1 MIYFHYRNIWFVA
14 IKTIII
20 DWSAITTFFSIGFVN
35 ITDITKLRQFFNKN
49 CDQLFISGI
58 FSSLPRGQLVPPNP
72 LGRSA
77 TLPRQPLDLPPDKR
91 SSDSVV
97 SKTWYPTPA
106 CDGAPHNSG
115 TLHDLLVAARDPY
128 SRLHGL
134 DLSKAQLSLEDS
146 MCLGET
152 VRVSKQLHSI
162 KLEGSSR
169 VSEVLPCVI
178 GAGESVSLQMMSL
191 ASPRLALEDGA
202 TAMSARALANCV
214 SLRLLSLDGWSF
226 RVDVSISNQL
236 YLIDFQ
242 N

>member
-1 MIYFHYRNIWFVA
+1 MKQFLTLDFV
-14 IKTIII
+14 
-20 DWSAITTFFSIGFVN
+20 FSG
-35 ITDITKLRQFFNKN
+35 L
-49 CDQLFISGI
+49 
-58 FSSLPRGQLVPPNP
+58 FSSLPRGALVPPNP

-115 TLHDLLVAARDPY
+115 TLHDLLFAARDPY

-152 VRVSKQLHSI
+152 VRVSNQLHSI

-169 VSEVLPCVI
+169 VSEVLPTLI

-191 ASPRLALEDGA
+191 SSPRLALEDGA
-202 TAMSARALANCV
+202 TAMAARALANCV

-226 RVDVSISNQL
+226 RVDVSFIFSSLIFNQNNQFKSTEL
-236 YLIDFQ
+236 FVVFGDSSIFNVYLCERNRLIELPTAFADR
-242 N
+242 